1 MSILRIISKKRKKP
15 QWFVY
20 ENNQR
25 QKKNVKK
32 TLNSS
37 ENKFYW
43 FLLNAAIF
51 DQRINSLLK
60 RKKDLTIVEIRCADF
75 IWMMITRIGQNKQ
88 KKNNEWTEEKNLMNK
103 IPKRIQNKP
112 QNHANWS
119 QKRDSSQLIQPKRF
133 IWQIMRAYQSDS
145 KINIGS
151 KYEKWSRL
159 LFSLK
164 YFDCVNFNMNFSSP
178 IFWMGQ
184 RTRSKYG

>member
-1 MSILRIISKKRKKP
+1 MRLFLTNGLILFWREKKRSHNSRDTMC
-15 QWFVY
+15 WFY
-20 ENNQR
+20 LDDDNTYWP
-25 QKKNVKK
+25 K
-32 TLNSS
+32 T
-37 ENKFYW
+37 
-43 FLLNAAIF
+43 A
-51 DQRINSLLK
+51 
-60 RKKDLTIVEIRCADF
+60 
-75 IWMMITRIGQNKQ
+75 

-133 IWQIMRAYQSDS
+133 IWQIMRAFQSDS

-151 KYEKWSRL
+151 MYEKWSRL

-178 IFWMGQ
+178 IFWNFEWDNGRGVNMVK
-184 RTRSKYG
+184 RNLV